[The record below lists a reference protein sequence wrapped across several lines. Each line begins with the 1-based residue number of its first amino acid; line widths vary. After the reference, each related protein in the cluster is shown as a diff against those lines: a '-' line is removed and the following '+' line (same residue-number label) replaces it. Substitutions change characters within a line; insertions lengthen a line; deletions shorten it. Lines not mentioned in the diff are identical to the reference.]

1 MWMIQAYSNLGLHPK
16 LEKNMTKLPNNVQLR
31 ILTHEKM
38 QEKTLLTLQNLKLDQ
53 CKLQEA
59 IFPNQ
64 PTKQPNPQNSSFW
77 MATTLPLMTFNPVEA
92 PFRNEKT
99 YPCQWPALFLLIAAI

>member
-1 MWMIQAYSNLGLHPK
+1 MDNIQDNQLVIVDIPQKLTSVNWLTGFLVFMWMIQAYSNLELHPK
-16 LEKNMTKLPNNVQLR
+16 LEKKHDKLPNNVQLR

-38 QEKTLLTLQNLKLDQ
+38 QEQKHYSPCKNLKLDQ

-64 PTKQPNPQNSSFW
+64 PTN
-77 MATTLPLMTFNPVEA
+77 L
-92 PFRNEKT
+92 
-99 YPCQWPALFLLIAAI
+99 

>member
-16 LEKNMTKLPNNVQLR
+16 LEKKHDKLPNNLQLR
-31 ILTHEKM
+31 IVTHEKM
-38 QEKTLLTLQNLKLDQ
+38 QEKNTTHLAKISSWINDDQ

-64 PTKQPNPQNSSFW
+64 PTNQPSPQNSRFLDGYNV
-77 MATTLPLMTFNPVEA
+77 ATNDIQSCKQHLSEMRKHHIGRVG
-92 PFRNEKT
+92 
-99 YPCQWPALFLLIAAI
+99 